1 MKLQIVPRTSNKK
14 SEANQLR
21 REGFIPAVIYTKG
34 TPCETIAI
42 KKSEFADLMRGVLP
56 GHLPTTV
63 FTLNAKEGK
72 GKGRRVIIKEIQ
84 YKVTNYEVLH
94 LDFEELHDDVKVKV
108 KVPIEC
114 VGAVDCVGIKLG
126 GVLRQVIRYLR
137 VRCLPRDIPSSI
149 EVDIRSMQLGESKR
163 LVQLALPAN
172 VTPMADLNEV
182 AVLIVRR

>member
-14 SEANQLR
+14 SEANTLR

-42 KKSEFADLMRGVLP
+42 KKSEFAEQMRGVLP
-56 GHLPTTV
+56 GHLPTTI
-63 FTLNAKEGK
+63 FTLSTQDGK
-72 GKGRRVIIKEIQ
+72 NRRVIIKEIQ

-94 LDFEELHDDVKVKV
+94 LDFEELHDDVKVKI

-114 VGAVDCVGIKLG
+114 IGAVDCVGIKLG

-137 VRCLPRDIPSSI
+137 VRCLPGDIPSSI

-163 LVQLALPAN
+163 LAQLSLPSN